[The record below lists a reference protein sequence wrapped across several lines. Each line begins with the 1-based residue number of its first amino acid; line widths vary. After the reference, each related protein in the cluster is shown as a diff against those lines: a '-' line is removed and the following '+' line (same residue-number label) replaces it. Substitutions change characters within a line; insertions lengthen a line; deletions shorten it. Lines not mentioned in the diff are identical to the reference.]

1 MKFKIIEKTREE
13 GKVGL
18 DFIEDDDDVD
28 VYAVSSTG
36 QRELIMTF
44 RNGRYY
50 RYEDSEMEGLETDK
64 RGKIKE
70 EEKLN

>member
-18 DFIEDDDDVD
+18 DFIEDDGDVD
-28 VYAVSSTG
+28 VYAVSLTG

-44 RNGRYY
+44 RDGRYR
-50 RYEDSEMEGLETDK
+50 RYVGCEMEGLETDEK
-64 RGKIKE
+64 GRIEEGGKLK
-70 EEKLN
+70 